1 MPSEK
6 QETDSGVKSDLEPR
20 IVGRHGRGLCSQ
32 HRRAQ
37 GSQRSACLCRGEQ
50 ELMDV
55 QHAVR
60 DMGAASMLCFP
71 VLSLPGRSRTS
82 SGVDPGAA
90 APSSEGD
97 GTSETRSDSMGLDTC
112 GREHVRGRSIRL
124 QEGGIERQVG
134 LEEAEQAYA
143 ARSPAPALGV
153 LTLALPADVTM
164 SRRYVVLFSRCF
176 YAF

>member
-1 MPSEK
+1 M
-6 QETDSGVKSDLEPR
+6 
-20 IVGRHGRGLCSQ
+20 
-32 HRRAQ
+32 
-37 GSQRSACLCRGEQ
+37 
-50 ELMDV
+50 

-82 SGVDPGAA
+82 SAVDPGAA

-97 GTSETRSDSMGLDTC
+97 GTSETRRDSMGLDTY
-112 GREHVRGRSIRL
+112 GREHIRL

-164 SRRYVVLFSRCF
+164 SRRYVVSFSRCF